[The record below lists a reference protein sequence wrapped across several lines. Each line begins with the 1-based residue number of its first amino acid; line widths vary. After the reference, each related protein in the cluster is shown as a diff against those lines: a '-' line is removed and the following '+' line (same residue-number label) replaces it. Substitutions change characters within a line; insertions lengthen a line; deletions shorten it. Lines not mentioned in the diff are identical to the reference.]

1 MSFSLRDR
9 ALKTRQSKSEAD
21 EPYFRVTIMSPT
33 FCDQLS
39 NSYIAAEYSTEH
51 KSPCSSLSLKRYKLI
66 V

>member
-9 ALKTRQSKSEAD
+9 ALKTRQSQWEED
-21 EPYFRVTIMSPT
+21 EPYFRVSIMSPT

-39 NSYIAAEYSTEH
+39 NSYIAAEYSTGH
-51 KSPCSSLSLKRYKLI
+51 KSSWSSLSLKRYKLI

>member
-9 ALKTRQSKSEAD
+9 ALKTRQGQWEED
-21 EPYFRVTIMSPT
+21 EPYFRVSIISPT

-39 NSYIAAEYSTEH
+39 NSYIAAEYSTGH
-51 KSPCSSLSLKRYKLI
+51 KSPWSSLSLKRYKLL